1 MAVRVARYG
10 EPLRTSSVREVQRA
24 HVRVFCWGETVKGV
38 IPAAGLGTRLRPL
51 TYTRPKPLL
60 KVANKS
66 IIVYAIENLRDAGI
80 TEIALVV
87 SDQTRLDI
95 ESVVGTVPGVHLSLV
110 RQDEQLG
117 LAHAVKVA
125 QDWLGDSDFCV
136 YLGDNLFEEGVG
148 EYVRVFNEEK
158 VDAAIALVR
167 VPDPRQFGVAVMDE
181 AGGITKLLEKPKDP
195 PTNLAVAGVYCFTP
209 AIHDVIRDL
218 QPSARGEYEITDA
231 ITGLITAGKRV
242 RGVEVVGWWKD
253 TGRPDDLL
261 DANRL
266 LLEKIDDE
274 VLGDVRDSR
283 LVGRVRVEAGA
294 VIENSTIIGPAVV
307 GPGASLIETYIGPF
321 TSIGANARLSR
332 VEVEFSVI
340 DEEAELENV
349 PVRMQECLIGRK
361 ATVSGSDRI
370 PRAHRLI
377 LSDTSSL
384 ELA

>member
-1 MAVRVARYG
+1 
-10 EPLRTSSVREVQRA
+10 
-24 HVRVFCWGETVKGV
+24 VKGV

-80 TEIALVV
+80 SEIALVV

-95 ESVVGTVPGVHLSLV
+95 ESIVGTVPGVQLSLV

-148 EYVRVFNEEK
+148 EYVRVFHEEK